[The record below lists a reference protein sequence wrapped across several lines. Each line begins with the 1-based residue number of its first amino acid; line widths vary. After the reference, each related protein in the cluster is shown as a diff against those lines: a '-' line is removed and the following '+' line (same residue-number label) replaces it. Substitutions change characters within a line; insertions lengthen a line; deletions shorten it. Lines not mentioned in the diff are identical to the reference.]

1 VARELTAVRQV
12 YGTLGMTATDLELM
26 LAARTVDPDSA
37 RNLSDTLEGLRQ
49 FGALFINRL
58 SAAKG
63 TLARSALNNLKVT
76 TQGNELQI
84 RTAVAQAQVTPLI
97 RGN

>member
-1 VARELTAVRQV
+1 
-12 YGTLGMTATDLELM
+12 LGMTTTDLELM
-26 LAARTVDPDSA
+26 MAARTVDPDSA
-37 RNLSDTLEGLRQ
+37 RNLSDTVEGLKQ
-49 FGALFINRL
+49 FGAIFINRL

-84 RTAVAQAQVTPLI
+84 RTAVAQSQVTPLI